1 MGLNPKWLSHGL
13 GSSLME
19 HTAQV
24 LAMAET
30 FAERV
35 AAICHDVGKAT
46 VPWQDRARKNF
57 RNQTEH
63 QFAHPILTRSGEGF
77 LLILF
82 WRSLVAT

>member
-30 FAERV
+30 FAERA

-46 VPWQDRARKNF
+46 IPWQDRARKNF
-57 RNQTEH
+57 HNPDGT
-63 QFAHPILTRSGEGF
+63 PIRSPHSHAEGGF